1 MMISSIKIALGIIK
15 DEDTLTK
22 YAYNALSVDRGSLVT
37 YTRWI
42 PRYKD
47 LFELITMVK
56 RELKNIAIPTLIIH
70 TKKDELVS
78 NKSLNLFYKN
88 LKNDYKVINL
98 NKSGHFYYDEN
109 ELKKI
114 LKSFEI
120 FLEST
125 IS

>member
-1 MMISSIKIALGIIK
+1 ML
-15 DEDTLTK
+15 E
-22 YAYNALSVDRGSLVT
+22 
-37 YTRWI
+37 WI

-47 LFELITMVK
+47 LFELIIMVK

-88 LKNDYKVINL
+88 LKNDYKIINL
-98 NKSGHFYYDEN
+98 EKSGHFYYNEDELN
-109 ELKKI
+109 KI
-114 LKSFEI
+114 LKVFQR
-120 FLEST
+120 FLEGT